1 MLTRSNENV
10 LGVYERKLL
19 RRMYRPVN
27 GEVFEEKNNEGLYT
41 LLQENMKMGRLTPCE
56 ESLLV

>member
-10 LGVYERKLL
+10 LGVFERKLL

-41 LLQENMKMGRLTPCE
+41 LLQEKMKMGRLTPCE